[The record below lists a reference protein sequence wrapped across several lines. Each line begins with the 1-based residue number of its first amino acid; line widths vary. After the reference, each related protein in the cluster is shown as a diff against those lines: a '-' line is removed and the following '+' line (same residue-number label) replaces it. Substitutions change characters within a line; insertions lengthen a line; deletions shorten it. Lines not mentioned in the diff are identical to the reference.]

1 MKIIL
6 GIILIALAI
15 IIFDV
20 DLKSTSTDNNV
31 ATVKVETTQSNTEKK
46 DSSYENAGKAQQA
59 ELEQKAKQAE
69 LEQKY
74 LSIHEWCNKYYLI
87 IYDIEDKWQNFR
99 ENNSE
104 FVIPMQNLA
113 RSMESAHNKIENSSE
128 YQIPENAPEDLKY
141 KMQEEIDNLFDA
153 MENLAYALRVMTEC
167 VEEVSGSN
175 DLSNRMVI
183 PYGASESEI
192 YYHMENAKNSY
203 TSAKNKFEK
212 AKNLLSEIDDKDRV
226 YFSTGR

>member
-1 MKIIL
+1 
-6 GIILIALAI
+6 
-15 IIFDV
+15 
-20 DLKSTSTDNNV
+20 
-31 ATVKVETTQSNTEKK
+31 
-46 DSSYENAGKAQQA
+46 
-59 ELEQKAKQAE
+59 
-69 LEQKY
+69 
-74 LSIHEWCNKYYLI
+74 
-87 IYDIEDKWQNFR
+87 
-99 ENNSE
+99 
-104 FVIPMQNLA
+104 MQNLA